1 MLMAH
6 GVAIRTCEAL
16 LAQREQQVLQDHRVH
31 KVTLVLQALK
41 ARQAQRGMMERQVP
55 KVQQVLQAQQDR
67 KVLLDL
73 QVLRV
78 LLAPHLLMLGQ
89 GTV

>member
-41 ARQAQRGMMERQVP
+41 ARQAQRVMMELQVP
-55 KVQQVLQAQQDR
+55 KDPQVLQAHKDQREQ
-67 KVLLDL
+67 LDL
-73 QVLRV
+73 QVPRV